1 MAKQQDLIDQILNS
15 REKTHG
21 NFLMKANFIH
31 EIMDNISELY
41 SYQGMEADQKEAL
54 HMIIHK
60 ISRILYGNANYAD
73 NWIDIAGYA
82 KLISDRLQQEEKSN
96 ESSK

>member
-1 MAKQQDLIDQILNS
+1 MAKPIQVNQILKA

-21 NFLMKANFIH
+21 NFLMKSYFIY

-41 SYQGMEADQKEAL
+41 TYRDMEPDQKEAL

-60 ISRILYGNANYAD
+60 ISRILYGNPDHTD
-73 NWIDIAGYA
+73 NWVDIAGYA
-82 KLISDRLQQEEKSN
+82 TLVANRLQLEEKVN
-96 ESSK
+96 ESVK

>member
-1 MAKQQDLIDQILNS
+1 MAKPQDQISQILKD

-21 NFLMKANFIH
+21 SFLMKSFFIQ

-41 SYQGMEADQKEAL
+41 SYRDMEADQKEAL

-82 KLISDRLQQEEKSN
+82 KLISDRLQQEEESN
-96 ESSK
+96 ESAK

>member
-1 MAKQQDLIDQILNS
+1 MAKQIQVNQILKA

-41 SYQGMEADQKEAL
+41 TYRDMEVDQKEAL

-60 ISRILYGNANYAD
+60 MSRILYGNPDHID
-73 NWIDIAGYA
+73 NWVDIAGYA
-82 KLISDRLQQEEKSN
+82 TLIANRLQLEEKVN
-96 ESSK
+96 ESVK